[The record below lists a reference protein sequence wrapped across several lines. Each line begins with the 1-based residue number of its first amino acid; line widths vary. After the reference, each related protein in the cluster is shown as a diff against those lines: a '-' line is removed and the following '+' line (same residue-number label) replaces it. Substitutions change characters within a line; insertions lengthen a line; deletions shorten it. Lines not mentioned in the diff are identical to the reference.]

1 MQPSMTSSEIAM
13 VSEFMTR
20 ATHYAEFGS
29 GGSTC
34 LASKFPNIRSI
45 ISIESD
51 HAFQQKV
58 QAMCPRADVRW
69 INIGRTSDYNR
80 SPLSFLFRSRRR
92 GKPEG
97 SHQLYGHPAD
107 NSSMHLWRDYS
118 TADVG
123 QPDLILIDGRFRVAC
138 GIQCCLKYPNAIIMI
153 HDFAHRTEYHP
164 LLQFLDVFSSTDSL
178 VVARVKPELDK
189 AVLED
194 AFEKFVDDQ
203 N

>member
-1 MQPSMTSSEIAM
+1 MQPSMSSSEIAM
-13 VSEFMTR
+13 VSDFMSR

-34 LASKFPNIRSI
+34 LACKFPNLRSI
-45 ISIESD
+45 VSVESD

-69 INIGRTSDYNR
+69 INIGKTGD
-80 SPLSFLFRSRRR
+80 
-92 GKPEG
+92 
-97 SHQLYGHPAD
+97 YGHPIGTA
-107 NSSMHLWRDYS
+107 SKHLWRDYS

-123 QPDLILIDGRFRVAC
+123 RPDLILIDGRFRVAC
-138 GIQCCLKYPNAIIMI
+138 GIQCCLKYPDAIIMI
-153 HDFAHRTEYHP
+153 HDFAHRTEYHL

-178 VVARVKPELDK
+178 VVARVKPGLDK
-189 AVLED
+189 AALED
-194 AFEKFVDDQ
+194 SFERFVHEQ